1 MMIKT
6 SILKIILVGF
16 LVVCSNRLLAQQ
28 KNAGYNE
35 IIDIG
40 SERELFLNDFL
51 VQKLSG
57 QAELRLHHPVPREV
71 VLKADAPWEGS
82 GSGYF
87 SVFKDGD
94 LYRMYYRGME
104 VKRFNK
110 SKSAEHPYYF
120 CYAESNDGIHWRKP
134 DVGIYEFEGS
144 KKNNIVLASGNFD
157 GVALKLGDNAAMF
170 KDENMNASPDAR
182 YKAFAFSSA
191 PKGLFAFKSSDG
203 IHWSLMSKEPV
214 ITDGAFDSQ
223 NIGFYDVVNKEYRAY
238 WRIFVNGVRSIRTA
252 TSDDFIH
259 WKNHLDLKFTDTAH
273 IQLYTNQIKP
283 YYRAPRLLI
292 GFPTRYI
299 DRGWSE
305 SMRELPELKYREQR
319 SSVSAREG
327 TAITEG
333 IIMSS
338 LDGVTFERWKETFLR
353 PGLERTGTWN
363 YGQQYI
369 AWNMAETRSSLE
381 GAPNEISIYATEDY
395 KSDQPIGTRLR
406 RYTIRADG
414 FVSVNAPLNGGS
426 LVTRPVTFQGSKL
439 TLNFSSSAAGSIQVE
454 IQDLN
459 GQPLNGFSL
468 EDCPAIFGDTL
479 ERTVHWKNGDDVSS
493 LAGKPVKL
501 LFVLKDADLYSF
513 QFQK

>member
-1 MMIKT
+1 MVIKKGF
-6 SILKIILVGF
+6 IQIII
-16 LVVCSNRLLAQQ
+16 VVFSFAYSNPLLAQQ
-28 KNAGYNE
+28 KKAENE
-35 IIDIG
+35 NVINIG
-40 SERELFLNDFL
+40 SRRELFLNDFL
-51 VQKLSG
+51 VQDLSG
-57 QAELRLHHPVPREV
+57 NAELRLHHPIPQEV
-71 VLKADAPWEGS
+71 VLKADAGWEGS

-110 SKSAEHPYYF
+110 NKTKEHPYYF

-134 DVGIYEFEGS
+134 DLGIYDFEGS

-157 GVALKLGDNAAMF
+157 GVELKLGDNAAMF
-170 KDENMNASPDAR
+170 KDENVNASPDAR
-182 YKAFAFSSA
+182 YKAFAFSTA
-191 PKGLFAFKSSDG
+191 PKGLFAFKSADG
-203 IHWSLMSKEPV
+203 IHWSLMSREPV

-252 TSDDFIH
+252 TSRDFVH
-259 WKNHLDLKFTDTAH
+259 WENHLDIKFTDTAH

-283 YYRAPRLLI
+283 YYRAPHLLI

-299 DRGWSE
+299 DRGWSV
-305 SMRELPELKYREQR
+305 SMKDLPELKYREQR

-333 IIMSS
+333 LIMSS
-338 LDGVTFERWKETFLR
+338 IDGVTFERCNETFLR
-353 PGLERTGTWN
+353 PGIERTGTWN

-381 GAPNEISIYATEDY
+381 GAPIEISIYATEDY

-414 FVSVNAPLNGGS
+414 FVSVNAPLKGGS
-426 LVTRPVTFQGSKL
+426 LVTNPITFQGNKL
-439 TLNFSSSAAGSIQVE
+439 SLNFSSSAAGSIQVE

-459 GQPLNGFSL
+459 GKPIKGFSL
-468 EDCPAIFGDTL
+468 EDCSPIFGDTL
-479 ERTVHWKNGDDVSS
+479 ERTVQWKNGSDVST